1 VPRLLELVAPFPDA
15 SGACLLQ
22 NDLVEMVVEMEDLE
36 EELAEGGDHPS

>member
-1 VPRLLELVAPFPDA
+1 MPRLLELVAPFPDA

-22 NDLVEMVVEMEDLE
+22 NDLVEMVEELE